1 MNDINVN
8 QVLSQIRALSQ
19 QAAQRPAPAADK
31 ALPDSGFGSLV
42 NGALNS
48 ASAAEGKAQQLA
60 RSFELGDPSAD
71 LAKVMVAQ
79 AQAQVSFRAVSEVRN
94 RLVSAYQEIMNMP
107 L

>member
-19 QAAQRPAPAADK
+19 QASQRPAPAAEQV
-31 ALPDSGFGSLV
+31 APSNGFGNLI

-48 ASAAEGKAQQLA
+48 ASSAENKAQQLA
-60 RSFELGDPSAD
+60 KSFELGDPSAD

-79 AQAQVSFRAVSEVRN
+79 AQAQVSFRAASEVRN